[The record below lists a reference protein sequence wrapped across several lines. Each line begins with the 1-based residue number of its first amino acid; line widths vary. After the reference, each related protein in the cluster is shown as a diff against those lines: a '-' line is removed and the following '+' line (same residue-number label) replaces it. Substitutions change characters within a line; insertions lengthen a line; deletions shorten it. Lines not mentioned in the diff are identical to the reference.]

1 MNDGRMIFGFAMVG
15 LLVATR
21 LIIGQ
26 PCWAEEKP
34 NKTTNR
40 PLYELRTYTTVAG
53 KLPDLHK
60 RFCEH
65 TMQIFEKHGIK
76 NVIYWTPEDKE
87 NTLVYVV
94 SHKSRESA
102 ARSWAA
108 FRQDPEWQKAFKES
122 RAGGP
127 LVMKVESQFLTTTD
141 YSPTK

>member
-65 TMQIFEKHGIK
+65 TMQIFEKHGIQ
-76 NVIYWTPEDKE
+76 NVIY
-87 NTLVYVV
+87 
-94 SHKSRESA
+94 
-102 ARSWAA
+102 
-108 FRQDPEWQKAFKES
+108 
-122 RAGGP
+122 
-127 LVMKVESQFLTTTD
+127 
-141 YSPTK
+141 